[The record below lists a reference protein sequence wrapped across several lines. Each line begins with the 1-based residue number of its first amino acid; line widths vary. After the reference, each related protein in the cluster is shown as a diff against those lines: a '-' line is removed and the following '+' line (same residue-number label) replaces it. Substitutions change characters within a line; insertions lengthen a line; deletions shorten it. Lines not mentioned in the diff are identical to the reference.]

1 MWFIGPLIISMEENK
16 MSESIPQIGD
26 TLIVS
31 DHHKENYSKFKDWY
45 TDHYSSSGALLV
57 PYQNRYEGFP
67 RINFQQVLW
76 DAYMSRE
83 SEVQDLKRKIQMLE
97 KNQKSS

>member
-1 MWFIGPLIISMEENK
+1 
-16 MSESIPQIGD
+16 MSESEEVVSQIGD
-26 TLIVS
+26 TLIVGE
-31 DHHKENYSKFKDWY
+31 HHKENYSKFKDWY
-45 TDHYSSSGALLV
+45 TDHYTSFGAILV
-57 PYQNRYEGFP
+57 PYQNRHEGTP
-67 RINFQQVLW
+67 KINFQQVLW